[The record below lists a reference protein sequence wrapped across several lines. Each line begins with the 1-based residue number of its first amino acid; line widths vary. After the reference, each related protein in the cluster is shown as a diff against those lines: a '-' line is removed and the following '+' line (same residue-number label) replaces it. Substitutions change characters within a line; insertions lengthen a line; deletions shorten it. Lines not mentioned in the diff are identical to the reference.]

1 MSDSGDPQWDLL
13 PDQPEPFFGLS
24 GEYDV
29 RDLKRSYNALI
40 RKFKPEKFPEE
51 FQKIRAAYERLD
63 DALRY
68 GETSQ
73 TSPGTSDLQFNWA
86 ELLQEQL
93 EPEPTT
99 VPLQPPTDANA
110 DHEHAE
116 PVFLSDE
123 QSLHER
129 VRTERLQDLYQELK
143 TLPVKTPYEYYA
155 LAFLSDFLDSHSQS
169 FPMWLLKGLKAHPND
184 QALFELLH
192 QYFVTCDSLEGL
204 EELLVNTSRV
214 VRSDRFYYLTEN
226 AWDRLLRES
235 PFLAF
240 RHTLAAC
247 EENLLDYRVDHLL
260 VFYIHILKAAL
271 WKADRVWLASTFS
284 LIETNLRRLPPWL
297 EYEFHFLELIRV
309 YQRERELF
317 LTGGPL
323 RAIIDQTIQD
333 YCTQSEQQADQS
345 FLECQ
350 QLLVSQRNELLEEF
364 DLTRTECETIQMLW
378 EKIAE
383 DVFERI
389 NTGFHDSFP
398 ETLEQRTK
406 QLVAQLS
413 EEDSGADYRRSVKIP
428 RLGFLLFL
436 AVSVM
441 ISLLGLVFKGD
452 AINGPFLILGCLLLL
467 NGVVFVISSIISE
480 HVVRAFYLSWWRQ
493 NLMQFYQSD
502 WVPLVALALQLK
514 QLKQKQFRKNKAYN
528 LDEVAI
534 FMLHDVSLYFYT
546 TAQRLLTACE

>member
-1 MSDSGDPQWDLL
+1 MSDPGNPKWDLL

-29 RDLKRSYNALI
+29 RDLKRTYNAFI
-40 RKFKPEKFPEE
+40 RKFKPEKYPEE
-51 FQKIRAAYERLD
+51 FQKIRAAYERLN

-68 GETSQ
+68 GERSQ
-73 TSPGTSDLQFNWA
+73 SRPDAAEVQFNWA

-93 EPEPTT
+93 EAESPATRPEPTM
-99 VPLQPPTDANA
+99 DANT
-110 DHEHAE
+110 HVEEAE

-123 QSLHER
+123 QPLHER
-129 VRTERLQDLYQELK
+129 VRAEQLGKLYQELK
-143 TLPVKTPYEYYA
+143 TLPIKTPYEYYA
-155 LAFLSDFLDSHSQS
+155 LAFLSDFLEGHSQS
-169 FPMWLLKGLKAHPND
+169 FAMWLLKGLKAHPGD
-184 QALFELLH
+184 PALFELLH
-192 QYFVTCDSLEGL
+192 QYFVTSDALEGL

-226 AWDRLLRES
+226 AWDRLLRET
-235 PFLAF
+235 PFHTF
-240 RHTLAAC
+240 QHTLTAC
-247 EENLLDYRVDHLL
+247 ETNLLDHQVDHLL

-271 WKADRVWLASTFS
+271 WKADDVWLASTFS

-297 EYEFHFLELIRV
+297 EYEFHFLDLIRV
-309 YQRERELF
+309 YQREREVF

-323 RAIIDQTIQD
+323 RIIIDQAIQD

-364 DLTRTECETIQMLW
+364 DILSPGCETVLIVW
-378 EKIAE
+378 ENIAE
-383 DVFERI
+383 EVFERI
-389 NTGFHDSFP
+389 NTGFHETFP
-398 ETLEQRTK
+398 QTLEQRIQ

-413 EEDSGADYRRSVKIP
+413 EENSGADYRRSVRIP

-441 ISLLGLVFKGD
+441 ISLFGLAFKGD
-452 AINGPFLILGCLLLL
+452 AINGPFLIIGCLLIL
-467 NGVVFVISSIISE
+467 NGIVFVISSLISE
-480 HVVRAFYLSWWRQ
+480 HVIRAFYASWWRQ

-502 WVPLVALALQLK
+502 WVPLVAVALQLK
-514 QLKQKQFRKNKAYN
+514 KLKQKTYQHNKAFN
-528 LDEVAI
+528 LDQVAI
-534 FMLHDVSLYFYT
+534 FMMHDVSLHFYV

>member
-1 MSDSGDPQWDLL
+1 MSDPSDPQWDLL

-110 DHEHAE
+110 DHEDAE

-123 QSLHER
+123 QPLHER

-169 FPMWLLKGLKAHPND
+169 FPMWLLKGLKAHPD
-184 QALFELLH
+184 
-192 QYFVTCDSLEGL
+192 D
-204 EELLVNTSRV
+204 
-214 VRSDRFYYLTEN
+214 
-226 AWDRLLRES
+226 
-235 PFLAF
+235 
-240 RHTLAAC
+240 TLAAC

-323 RAIIDQTIQD
+323 RATIDQTIQD

-389 NTGFHDSFP
+389 NTGFHESLP

-480 HVVRAFYLSWWRQ
+480 HVIRAFYLSWWRQ

-514 QLKQKQFRKNKAYN
+514 QLKQKQFKKNKAYN

>member
-1 MSDSGDPQWDLL
+1 MSDPDNPQWDLL

-29 RDLKRSYNALI
+29 RDLKRSYNAFI
-40 RKFKPEKFPEE
+40 RKFKPEKYPAE

-68 GETSQ
+68 GETS
-73 TSPGTSDLQFNWA
+73 SPNQNTADWHFNWS
-86 ELLQEQL
+86 EVLQEQQ
-93 EPEPTT
+93 EPGSPA
-99 VPLQPPTDANA
+99 VPPQPSVDANSDHA
-110 DHEHAE
+110 DAE

-123 QSLHER
+123 QPLHER
-129 VRTERLQDLYQELK
+129 VRTERLLDLYQELK
-143 TLPVKTPYEYYA
+143 TLPIKTPYEYYT
-155 LAFLSDFLDSHSQS
+155 LAFLSDFLEGHSQS
-169 FPMWLLKGLKAHPND
+169 FPMWLLKGLKAHPGD
-184 QALFELLH
+184 PALFELLH
-192 QYFVTCDSLEGL
+192 QYFVTSDSLEGMD
-204 EELLVNTSRV
+204 ELLVNTSRV

-226 AWDRLLRES
+226 AWDRLLRNA
-235 PFLAF
+235 PFHTF
-240 RHTLAAC
+240 RHTLEAC
-247 EENLLDYRVDHLL
+247 EANLLDYQVDHLL

-297 EYEFHFLELIRV
+297 EYEFHFLDLIRV
-309 YQRERELF
+309 YQQEREVF

-323 RAIIDQTIQD
+323 RTTIDQAIRD

-364 DLTRTECETIQMLW
+364 DVTHPECETIQIIW
-378 EKIAE
+378 EKIAD

-389 NTGFHDSFP
+389 NTGPVAPSP
-398 ETLEQRTK
+398 ESLQQRTHR
-406 QLVAQLS
+406 LVAQLS
-413 EEDSGADYRRSVKIP
+413 EEGTGGDYRRSVKIP

-436 AVSVM
+436 AVSIMV
-441 ISLLGLVFKGD
+441 SLLGLVLIGD
-452 AINGPFLILGCLLLL
+452 AINGPYLIIGCLLIL
-467 NGVVFVISSIISE
+467 NGIVFVISSVISE
-480 HVVRAFYLSWWRQ
+480 HVIRAFYLSWWRQ
-493 NLMQFYQSD
+493 SLMQFYQSD
-502 WVPLVALALQLK
+502 WVPLMSVAVQLK
-514 QLKQKQFRKNKAYN
+514 KLKASHFKKNKAYN

-534 FMLHDVSLYFYT
+534 LMLHDVSLYFYT